1 MTRRVQGAVLVLVV
15 VMILAGCTLPL
26 GADDDAT
33 PTPEAT
39 PTPTPSPT
47 PEPEDPYPPGVSE
60 TALENST
67 ALLTEH
73 VETITETGYEATAE
87 VDTTAE
93 RGGFLIGVESF
104 ARTTVEENASAY
116 HEQRQALGGPV
127 EQSQSFW
134 SNGSIEYIRVQENSE
149 VSYEENETRH
159 QGVLAGR
166 PLIDP
171 FVEGGNFTVEE
182 VNETADPAETT
193 LVANEI
199 EDEEALEEGLPDGVQ
214 EIEWMNAEMIVDED
228 GRILSLEVEVGV
240 IMAGENRI
248 HAVDYAVVEVG
259 DVEVQRPDWV
269 DEAEE
274 EAEPRD

>member
-1 MTRRVQGAVLVLVV
+1 MTRSVQAGALVLVV
-15 VMILAGCTLPL
+15 MMILAGCALPF
-26 GADDDAT
+26 GADGDAT
-33 PTPEAT
+33 PTPEPT
-39 PTPTPSPT
+39 PTPTPT
-47 PEPEDPYPPGVSE
+47 PEPDDPYPPGVSE
-60 TALENST
+60 TVLENST
-67 ALLTEH
+67 ELLTSH
-73 VETITETGYEATAE
+73 VETITESGYEATAE
-87 VDTTAE
+87 VNTTAE
-93 RGGFLIGVESF
+93 RAGFLIEVESF

-116 HEQRQALGGPV
+116 NEQRQALGGPV
-127 EQSQSFW
+127 ERSQSFW
-134 SNGSIEYIRVQENSE
+134 SNSSTEYIRVQENSE

-182 VNETADPAETT
+182 VNETADPTETR
-193 LVANEI
+193 LVATEI
-199 EDEEALEEGLPDGVQ
+199 DDEEALEEGLPDGVQ

-240 IMAGENRI
+240 VMAGENRI
-248 HAVDYAVVEVG
+248 HAVDYAVTEIG

>member
-1 MTRRVQGAVLVLVV
+1 MTRSVQAGVLVLVAAMV
-15 VMILAGCTLPL
+15 LAGCALPF
-26 GADDDAT
+26 GADDDTT
-33 PTPEAT
+33 PTPEPTLSPT
-39 PTPTPSPT
+39 PTPTP
-47 PEPEDPYPPGVSE
+47 EPDDPYPPGVSE

-67 ALLTEH
+67 ELLTAH
-73 VETITETGYEATAE
+73 VETITESGYEATAE
-87 VDTTAE
+87 VNTTAE

-116 HEQRQALGGPV
+116 NEQRQALGGPV

-134 SNGSIEYIRVQENSE
+134 SNSSTEYIRTQENDQ
-149 VSYEENETRH
+149 VTYEENETRH

-171 FVEGGNFTVEE
+171 FVEGGNFTVQE

-193 LVANEI
+193 LVADEI
-199 EDEEALEEGLPDGVQ
+199 EDEEALEEGLPSGVQ

-248 HAVDYAVVEVG
+248 HAVDYALVEVG
-259 DVEVQRPDWV
+259 DVEVERPDWV